1 MDEWNKKRC
10 ISISNNIRDKLN
22 AIQSEL
28 VSNYQSPKYLLEK
41 IEPILW
47 DANVLKSI
55 FEEQEKLDTV
65 KGENNGDNM

>member
-10 ISISNNIRDKLN
+10 ISITNNIRDKLN

-28 VSNYQSPKYLLEK
+28 VSSYQSPKYLLEK

-47 DANVLKSI
+47 DAKVLKGV
-55 FEEQEKLDTV
+55 FEDAQKLEET
-65 KGENNGDNM
+65 KGENNGH

>member
-10 ISISNNIRDKLN
+10 ISITNNIRDKLN

-47 DANVLKSI
+47 DTKVLKGV
-55 FEEQEKLDTV
+55 FEDAQKLEET
-65 KGENNGDNM
+65 KGENNGH